1 MEENVWD
8 GRDVGFLQGRFYGG
22 YLGNYLVNCLGE
34 RFFGF
39 TGDSSFA
46 GSSSFAGGSSISLDA
61 LKLCDCPVIVIRCG
75 EKPGIRYGRGDSFSC
90 AIRCSYAT

>member
-8 GRDVGFLQGRFYGG
+8 GRDVSFLQGRFCSG
-22 YLGNYLVNCLGE
+22 YLGNRLGE
-34 RFFGF
+34 ECFGF
-39 TGDSSFA
+39 AGD
-46 GSSSFAGGSSISLDA
+46 GIRICLDA